1 MLYLGTYDDNIM
13 ILHNMWG
20 IKTVDDNE
28 EEGRVIV
35 GKVVISTL
43 EIGSEQNGYDYNSSL
58 LPSLDSMNIF
68 TYKSEDKKK
77 KHKSHQKKAN
87 G

>member
-1 MLYLGTYDDNIM
+1 
-13 ILHNMWG
+13 MWG
-20 IKTVDDNE
+20 IKTVDDND

-43 EIGSEQNGYDYNSSL
+43 DIGSEQSGYDYNSSL
-58 LPSLDSMNIF
+58 MPSLDRMNIF
-68 TYKSEDKKK
+68 TYKPVKKQK
-77 KHKSHQKKAN
+77 KRKRKSKKKAN